1 MERTG
6 GWRRDGCSNHQNRLD
21 RVNLVFFKIK
31 IHFIFLKK
39 QTLQKKS
46 EQRFRTTNQQEKKK
60 TNIRFFLEKKQ
71 KENLAFLKNKPYNRI
86 KVWGGGWAWHK
97 GLSGRRRLSHA
108 WMQRYVFTGNRSQHG
123 AAEENPTY
131 RKRLEKREKNHS
143 PHAGRSDKISS
154 LRLKQNSDPPIC
166 PHACSGQSP
175 TGNAAPTSTTQSD
188 SAALTEKKSL

>member
-46 EQRFRTTNQQEKKK
+46 EQRFRTTNQQEKKTK
-60 TNIRFFLEKKQ
+60 KPTFAFFLRKNKK
-71 KENLAFLKNKPYNRI
+71 KILHFLKINQQNKS
-86 KVWGGGWAWHK
+86 VCGGGAWHK

-123 AAEENPTY
+123 AAEENPTD

-154 LRLKQNSDPPIC
+154 IRLKQNSDPPIC

-175 TGNAAPTSTTQSD
+175 TGNAAPTSATQSD
-188 SAALTEKKSL
+188 SAAFTEKKSL